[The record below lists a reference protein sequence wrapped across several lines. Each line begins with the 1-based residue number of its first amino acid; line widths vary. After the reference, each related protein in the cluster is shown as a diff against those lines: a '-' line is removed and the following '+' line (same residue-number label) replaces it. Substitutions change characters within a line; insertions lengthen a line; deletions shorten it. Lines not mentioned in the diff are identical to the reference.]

1 MSHHPTI
8 NKKCLLINGQNNR
21 KTKPSMKADQSF
33 SATIQIS
40 LMNLLLKNYR
50 ISKNR
55 KPLKTFLALGSSSS
69 IILKPVL

>member
-40 LMNLLLKNYR
+40 LMNLLLR
-50 ISKNR
+50 IEEE
-55 KPLKTFLALGSSSS
+55 AQG
-69 IILKPVL
+69 

>member
-21 KTKPSMKADQSF
+21 KTKPNMKADQSF

-40 LMNLLLKNYR
+40 LMNLLLKN
-50 ISKNR
+50 
-55 KPLKTFLALGSSSS
+55 LGESTRLT
-69 IILKPVL
+69 INLRETRH